1 MKIETRLFGFRVRKH
16 YISLRVG
23 TREHGAL
30 LRIARKSEG
39 AYIGSYL
46 NLRWGSASWMIG

>member
-23 TREHGAL
+23 TREYGAL